1 MDWSASKNLGIYN
14 KIVFAFIW
22 IFFSL
27 GCFLIIASIA
37 CGIMTGDGIWFN
49 TILLI
54 GISSILFAGIEW
66 VCWAFTRGFER
77 IVEASEYTIFQVQK
91 NDRPPM
97 GPRKMISD
105 N

>member
-1 MDWSASKNLGIYN
+1 MDCSASKNLGIYN
-14 KIVFAFIW
+14 NIVFAFIW

-27 GCFLIIASIA
+27 GCFLIVASIA

-49 TILLI
+49 TILPI

-77 IVEASEYTIFQVQK
+77 IVEAAEYTIFQVQK
-91 NDRPPM
+91 NDRQQ
-97 GPRKMISD
+97 
-105 N
+105 